1 MNTIIPKIA
10 LGKLHGFG
18 PVRIAQLISKMGGI
32 EEIFTASL
40 NEIYMQTGFAKSLL
54 REIKREEALLFA
66 EKEGQFCEKNGVSP
80 LFFLDHN
87 YPRRL
92 KQCQDAPVMLYYK
105 GTSELNQKKIVSIV
119 GTRNETNYGQSILEE
134 LINSLK
140 DQNVL
145 VISGLAYGVD
155 IHAHRLCI
163 ENKVETIAVLG
174 HGLDRIYPNSHRTT
188 ATKMILNGGLL
199 TEFPTNTNPDREN
212 FPMRNRII
220 AGLSDATIVVESKE
234 SGGSMIT
241 ADLANDYSR
250 DVFAYPGDVNRVFSS
265 GCNKLIKNQKAHLVT
280 KASDILKIMNW
291 ETKPSGSHHSLDL
304 CLSDVEQK
312 IVDFLI
318 KNGEVHSD
326 SLCNALVLPPSQLS
340 VILFNL
346 TLKNVIQAAKGN
358 RIQLMPY

>member
-1 MNTIIPKIA
+1 MD
-10 LGKLHGFG
+10 
-18 PVRIAQLISKMGGI
+18 Q
-32 EEIFTASL
+32 
-40 NEIYMQTGFAKSLL
+40 
-54 REIKREEALLFA
+54 
-66 EKEGQFCEKNGVSP
+66 
-80 LFFLDHN
+80 N

-92 KQCQDAPVMLYYK
+92 KQCQDAPVILYYK
-105 GTSELNQKKIVSIV
+105 GTSELNQKKIISVV

-155 IHAHRLCI
+155 IHAHRLCL
-163 ENKVETIAVLG
+163 ENKIETIAVLG
-174 HGLDRIYPNSHRTT
+174 HGLDRIYPNAHRTT
-188 ATKMILNGGLL
+188 AAKMTLHGGLL

-220 AGLSDATIVVESKE
+220 AGLSDANIVVESKE

-291 ETKPSGSHHSLDL
+291 ETKPFPSHHSIDL
-304 CLSDVEQK
+304 GLSDLEQK

-326 SLCNALVLPPSQLS
+326 CLCNALVLPPSQLS

-358 RIQLMPY
+358 RTQLMPY